1 MRSEEEFALQ
11 QLCEDEDMA
20 TYKQLIAQ
28 KETLEAKLEEVRAN
42 EAASIIAQIQ
52 GLMVEYGLTV
62 EEIAPKRRCGRPV
75 W

>member
-1 MRSEEEFALQ
+1 
-11 QLCEDEDMA
+11 MA

-52 GLMVEYGLTV
+52 GLMVEYGV
-62 EEIAPKRRCGRPV
+62 ASENGK
-75 W
+75 

>member
-52 GLMVEYGLTV
+52 GLMVEYGV
-62 EEIAPKRRCGRPV
+62 ASENGK
-75 W
+75 